1 MGETQSILT
10 QTSIATAAN
19 SLPTQNYSRED
30 IGLTLKV
37 KPRISADNKVSL
49 EVSVISE
56 DVIGGAAGQP
66 TTTKREVTTSSIV
79 MNGETVIIGG
89 LSKDKVSD
97 EMIKIPLLGD
107 IPILGIPFRHTST
120 KHDKTSLVIMLTPY
134 IVNKSEDLAALRN
147 ALGKLSILEDELA
160 LEFEQKHLNGKYI
173 PQETISKPVSE
184 VVKTENIEI
193 QSEVVKP
200 ENIEIQIDDYGNS
213 FEVILDSRG
222 NEISRRQVPNNF

>member
-1 MGETQSILT
+1 
-10 QTSIATAAN
+10 
-19 SLPTQNYSRED
+19 
-30 IGLTLKV
+30 
-37 KPRISADNKVSL
+37 
-49 EVSVISE
+49 
-56 DVIGGAAGQP
+56 
-66 TTTKREVTTSSIV
+66 
-79 MNGETVIIGG
+79 VIIGG

-173 PQETISKPVSE
+173 PQETISEP
-184 VVKTENIEI
+184 I
-193 QSEVVKP
+193 SEVVKP